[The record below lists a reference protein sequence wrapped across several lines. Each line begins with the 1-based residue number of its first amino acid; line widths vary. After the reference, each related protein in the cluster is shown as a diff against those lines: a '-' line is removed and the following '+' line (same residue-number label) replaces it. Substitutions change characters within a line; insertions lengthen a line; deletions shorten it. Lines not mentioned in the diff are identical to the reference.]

1 MHGTVEGEVRR
12 FRREM
17 PVHPRELLYRA
28 AYVGSLYGSRVP
40 MRRSKGHF
48 IALSPSNAVEI
59 VREGVP
65 SSRVHIITNGVDPDV
80 FKPRD
85 PNETRRQ
92 LNLPADKQVVLT
104 INEIQARKGIHI
116 LIRAAHKIVKEL
128 PETYFVIVGRIPS
141 NALWYMSYLW
151 NLLTKLDL
159 HDHFKFT
166 GFVPKAQL
174 PLYINSADVFALSS
188 YAEGAP
194 LVIPEAMACGRL
206 VVATEGAAAGYLPT
220 NLVVKDGDYEGLAH
234 RISYY
239 LSNEKQRKQSA
250 EALRQ
255 KAVRE
260 LSWRGIAERTL
271 ALYRDVMADNSV

>member
-1 MHGTVEGEVRR
+1 MHGTVEGEVKR

-28 AYVGSLYGSRVP
+28 AYVGSMYASRAP
-40 MRRSKGHF
+40 MRRSRGHF
-48 IALSPSNAVEI
+48 IALSPRNAAEI

-65 SSRVHIITNGVDPDV
+65 SSRVHIIPNGVDSDV
-80 FKPRD
+80 FQPRD
-85 PNETRRQ
+85 PDEARRH
-92 LNLPADKQVVLT
+92 LNLPTDKQVVLT
-104 INEIQARKGIHI
+104 INEIQPRKGIHI

-128 PETYFVIVGRIPS
+128 PETYFVVVGRIAP
-141 NALWYMSYLW
+141 NGLWYMSYLR
-151 NLLTKLDL
+151 NLLTKLNL
-159 HDHFKFT
+159 HGCFKFT

-220 NLVVKDGDYEGLAH
+220 NLVVRDGDYESLAH
-234 RISYY
+234 RISSY
-239 LSNEKQRKQSA
+239 LSNEKQRKQTA
-250 EALRQ
+250 EDLRQ
-255 KAVRE
+255 IAVRE
-260 LSWRGIAERTL
+260 LSWRRIAEKTL